1 MRLAYSA
8 LGRSYRKYD
17 DVMSYYYDLEPLAN
31 YEFAQLMPYRYTGKF
46 TDYSTGLVQMDSRW
60 YNGHNGRFIQP
71 DNWNLRN
78 THLPKAVQHELM
90 QFTGVNTQQ
99 LLNDPSQQMA
109 YGYVRGNPLKYV
121 DPYGLNAMYVPD
133 SYYNSVVQEDNAIE
147 HYSRNEEND
156 QFLKGKGLYER
167 EDLSIKE
174 ITDAGMKQASEGE
187 SVFHRQGEGN
197 ENNLKF
203 TSKVAEEE
211 NFIQKN
217 ITNRYGKY
225 EVVVKPNGDGTYTH
239 VSDEINMGTLNKG
252 NNPLS
257 HVIKDIAPYA
267 EFGNVEEC
275 DD

>member
-1 MRLAYSA
+1 MTHSKNWGEFEQHTAYDGRQEFAQWIKDKDEAFIPFRTLTLLPKTDEPYSSVLHQRLYDKHHRLTFAVGTAAADIENLYIHSDRLDSSVHVLDKTGRSAMRLAYSA
-8 LGRSYRKYD
+8 LGRTYRKYD

-121 DPYGLNAMYVPD
+121 DPYGLYLNPFNRDTTPD
-133 SYYNSVVQEDNAIE
+133 ITLSSISN
-147 HYSRNEEND
+147 
-156 QFLKGKGLYER
+156 
-167 EDLSIKE
+167 DLSTISNLAV
-174 ITDAGMKQASEGE
+174 TGGLAAGGP
-187 SVFHRQGEGN
+187 
-197 ENNLKF
+197 
-203 TSKVAEEE
+203 
-211 NFIQKN
+211 
-217 ITNRYGKY
+217 TN
-225 EVVVKPNGDGTYTH
+225 P
-239 VSDEINMGTLNKG
+239 
-252 NNPLS
+252 
-257 HVIKDIAPYA
+257 
-267 EFGNVEEC
+267 
-275 DD
+275 